1 MSRVTL
7 NTQAPNFTL
16 KDFKGINVSLAD
28 FAGHKNVVVVFNR
41 GFF

>member
-16 KDFKGINVSLAD
+16 KDFKGINVSLAA
-28 FAGHKNVVVVFNR
+28 FSGNKNVVVVFNR